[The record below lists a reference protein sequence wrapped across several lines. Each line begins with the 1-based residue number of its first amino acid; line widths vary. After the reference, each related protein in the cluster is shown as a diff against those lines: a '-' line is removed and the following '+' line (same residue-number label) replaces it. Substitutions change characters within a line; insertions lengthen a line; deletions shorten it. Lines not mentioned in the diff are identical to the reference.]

1 MKKAPEGEKATARQA
16 FSVRPY
22 KLNKAMQQAAKRAE
36 SQPVLI
42 SVVSNVKDNSFD
54 RA

>member
-1 MKKAPEGEKATARQA
+1 MKKESEGEKAPPRQA
-16 FSVRPY
+16 FSVREY
-22 KLNKAMQQAAKRAE
+22 KLDKAMQHAAKRAE